1 MYYNTLYKYNI
12 NHVFRGAKRHVFRE
26 RQRAYFHCI
35 SIMVN
40 KLKVAIVGCGA
51 IGKKTAEY
59 IVSDLSGKT
68 ALVGL
73 YDTDPVKLETLK
85 KTIPGNIVTGLD
97 ALFKEADLIIEAA
110 SKEAVREIIPK
121 VKESGNDL
129 IIISV
134 GAFVVYPELLDM
146 AKQCKGNMYVPSG
159 AIVGIDGLNSLQFG
173 NIKTLTLTTAKP
185 PRSLKGA
192 KTPDGVEVASLKEEK
207 ILFEGDITQ
216 AVKLFPRNINVAA
229 TIFLASRYKDIKVIV
244 KVNPALE
251 RNTHRI
257 EIDADEAKM
266 RVEVEN
272 IPSPDNPRT
281 SYLTILSIKSILQR
295 ITSNLKI
302 GS

>member
-1 MYYNTLYKYNI
+1 M
-12 NHVFRGAKRHVFRE
+12 
-26 RQRAYFHCI
+26 
-35 SIMVN
+35 S
-40 KLKVAIVGCGA
+40 KLKVAIIGCGA
-51 IGKKTAEY
+51 IGAKTAEY
-59 IVSDLSGKT
+59 IVSELSDKIE
-68 ALVGL
+68 LVGL
-73 YDTDPVKLETLK
+73 YDKDPGK
-85 KTIPGNIVTGLD
+85 LD
-97 ALFKEADLIIEAA
+97 ALKRIASGKIITDFDGIFKEADLIVEAA
-110 SKEAVREIIPK
+110 SKDAVHEIVPK
-121 VKESGNDL
+121 VKQYGNDL

-146 AKQCKGNMYVPSG
+146 VKECKGNMYVPSG

-185 PRSLKGA
+185 PRSLKGT
-192 KTPDGVEVASLKEEK
+192 KTSDGIEVASLKEEK
-207 ILFEGDITQ
+207 VLFEGDIIQ

-257 EIDADEAKM
+257 EIDAEEAKM